1 MIIRFLLMKDET
13 KTHANQICLRLLTK
27 VGGISHLAQMLR
39 LEWWV
44 GSGGLGY
51 ISGFLP
57 LEP

>member
-1 MIIRFLLMKDET
+1 MKDET